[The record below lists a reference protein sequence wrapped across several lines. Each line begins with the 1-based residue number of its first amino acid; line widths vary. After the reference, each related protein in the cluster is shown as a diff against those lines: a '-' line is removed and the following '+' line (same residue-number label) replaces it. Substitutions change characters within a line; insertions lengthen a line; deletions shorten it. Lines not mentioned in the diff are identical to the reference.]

1 MGKGDRDMEAEED
14 RKTRIVAQTMIAAKK
29 DQGIYQ
35 QDVAWALGVSAS
47 TLSKYLRGKLP
58 LPHDFRERIIRVL
71 GIKKNRRKAALHE
84 QN

>member
-1 MGKGDRDMEAEED
+1 METEED

-35 QDVAWALGVSAS
+35 QDVAWALGVSPS

-58 LPHDFRERIIRVL
+58 LPNDFRERIVRVL
-71 GIKKNRRKAALHE
+71 GIKENRRKALREVEKLEAE
-84 QN
+84 WR